1 MKKLLPFIKGYGVR
15 SLLASVT
22 IIAEVII
29 EVYIP
34 YLMADIINVGI
45 ATGDVA
51 FIMKRGILMIVMAC
65 LSLSMGALSARFAVT
80 ASAGFAKNLR
90 AALFYKVQ
98 DFSFAN
104 VDKFS
109 TASLITRL
117 TTDVT
122 SVQMVFMMMIRTFIR
137 SPLMLISA
145 TVMAVNSF
153 R

>member
-98 DFSFAN
+98 DFS
-104 VDKFS
+104 
-109 TASLITRL
+109 
-117 TTDVT
+117 
-122 SVQMVFMMMIRTFIR
+122 
-137 SPLMLISA
+137 
-145 TVMAVNSF
+145 
-153 R
+153 